1 MKSKLAVLAL
11 APVCL
16 WGSASSADTITSGG
30 LSFTCPACSD
40 VLQSGVAD
48 IAPTSG
54 SFVFDNTTNHFLS
67 IDVNWD
73 GIPLVLNSAAIALP
87 APTDE
92 ATAYLDLIGQG
103 IPLSWEGISVGP
115 AFVDGCGASPPLR
128 FAFFENRHA
137 NPNTDV
143 GICLGWATLPPT
155 FDPAVGTGF
164 VTATGLVITT
174 TPEPSSLLLL
184 AGGLSLLGLRRKKRV
199 GLEHGQDYADGSNR
213 SQSRGVWGSAAPP
226 TVKMLKR
233 NDECA

>member
-1 MKSKLAVLAL
+1 MKLKLTYLAL
-11 APVCL
+11 VLVC
-16 WGSASSADTITSGG
+16 SAICARDATADTITSGG

-67 IDVNWD
+67 IEVTWD
-73 GIPLVLNSAAIALP
+73 GIPLVLNGAINVVP
-87 APTDE
+87 TPTDE
-92 ATAYLDLIGQG
+92 ATAYLDLIGLG
-103 IPLSWEGISVGP
+103 IPLTWEGISVGP

-143 GICLGWATLPPT
+143 GRCLGWATFPPT

-164 VTATGLVITT
+164 VTATNLVTTT
-174 TPEPSSLLLL
+174 TPEPSSFLLL
-184 AGGLSLLGLRRKKRV
+184 AAGLIGLGARQRL
-199 GLEHGQDYADGSNR
+199 YR
-213 SQSRGVWGSAAPP
+213 S
-226 TVKMLKR
+226 R
-233 NDECA
+233 NSI

>member
-1 MKSKLAVLAL
+1 MKLKLPYLAL
-11 APVCL
+11 VLVC
-16 WGSASSADTITSGG
+16 SAICTCDASADTITSGG

-54 SFVFDNTTNHFLS
+54 SFVFENTTNHFLS
-67 IDVNWD
+67 IDVTWD
-73 GIPLVLNSAAIALP
+73 GVPLVLNGAAIVVP
-87 APTDE
+87 TPTDE

-103 IPLSWEGISVGP
+103 IPLTWEGISVGP

-164 VTATGLVITT
+164 VTATDLVTT
-174 TPEPSSLLLL
+174 TPEPPSFLVL
-184 AGGLSLLGLRRKKRV
+184 AAGLIGLGARQRLC
-199 GLEHGQDYADGSNR
+199 R
-213 SQSRGVWGSAAPP
+213 S
-226 TVKMLKR
+226 R
-233 NDECA
+233 NSI